1 MERKQIR
8 KITLT
13 ALFAALIS
21 AGAFIRIPM
30 VPVPITLTTLF
41 TMLGS
46 ACLPP
51 SLALSSVIVYLFIGT
66 AGLPV
71 FTSGGG
77 LASLLGP
84 TGGYLIGMIPAAF
97 AGSML
102 MKAFEAKP
110 RAGALLSSLL
120 LAYCGHLAGIDTVF
134 GGGLG
139 GRCGTTLVLWAEV
152 QFGAA
157 VTGLLIVLLIA
168 VYFFFLSRRFCR
180 WLSSLGRSREHR
192 KKGKAEDRVRA
203 GDDGTTEAGVPAEA
217 GTEEEGKQSRYPGT
231 GRLPRKPWNGLP

>member
-13 ALFAALIS
+13 ALFAAMIS

-51 SLALSSVIVYLFIGT
+51 SLALSSIIVYIFIGA

-102 MKAFEAKP
+102 MKAFETKP
-110 RAGALLSSLL
+110 RAGALLSSLVS
-120 LAYCGHLAGIDTVF
+120 VF
-134 GGGLG
+134 F
-139 GRCGTTLVLWAEV
+139 TY
-152 QFGAA
+152 
-157 VTGLLIVLLIA
+157 LI
-168 VYFFFLSRRFCR
+168 
-180 WLSSLGRSREHR
+180 
-192 KKGKAEDRVRA
+192 
-203 GDDGTTEAGVPAEA
+203 
-217 GTEEEGKQSRYPGT
+217 
-231 GRLPRKPWNGLP
+231 GLPWLKWQMGISSQAAILSGFVPFIIGDTLKVTVTCITAPAIRKRVMEMLSAE